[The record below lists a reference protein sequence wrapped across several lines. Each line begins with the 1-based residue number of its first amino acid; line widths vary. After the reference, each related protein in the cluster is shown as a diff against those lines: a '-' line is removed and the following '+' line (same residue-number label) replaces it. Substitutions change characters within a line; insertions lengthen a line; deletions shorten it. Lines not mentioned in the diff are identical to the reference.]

1 VRDRGPAAVAR
12 YRARPPEERSLTDL
26 APRFVGSFPRADQPL
41 DPPLPEI
48 VFLGRSNVGKSSLLN
63 ALVGSRIAK
72 VSATPGK
79 TRMLNVFL
87 VTGLGAGDWGL
98 GHARAPAP
106 GPQAPAPLYFLDLPG
121 YGYARASKPERRAFR
136 GLVKHTLRRP
146 RLTGAVWLLDIRHE
160 PSEDDRDMQ
169 DLLAEAGTRVL
180 ATATKADKLPRG
192 RRETRERELRAALA
206 LDADQCILT
215 SVKNGEGIGELRE
228 AIVGLIGGS
237 VE

>member
-1 VRDRGPAAVAR
+1 VRDRGPAAAAR
-12 YRARPPEERSLTDL
+12 HRARPPEERSLTDL
-26 APRFVGSFPRADQPL
+26 SPRFVGSFPRADQPL

-63 ALVGSRIAK
+63 ALVGARIAK

-87 VTGLGAGDWGL
+87 IASLGT
-98 GHARAPAP
+98 PT
-106 GPQAPAPLYFLDLPG
+106 YFLDLPG

-136 GLVKHTLRRP
+136 GLVKHTLGRP
-146 RLTGAVWLLDIRHE
+146 RLTGAVWLLDLRHE
-160 PSEDDRDMQ
+160 PSADDRDMQ

-192 RRETRERELRAALA
+192 RREARERELRAALA
-206 LDADQCILT
+206 LDADQCIMT
-215 SVKNGEGIGELRE
+215 SVKSGEGIGELRE
-228 AIVGLIGGS
+228 AIVGLMGD
-237 VE
+237 VA